1 MAGFPG
7 TPIDGDQADVNG
19 ITYTYDGTKT
29 AWIRTTTTSATL
41 TANSLV
47 LVSNLTSISTTSGA
61 LQVAGGA
68 GISGNL
74 NVGGNVLTPR
84 LRTDSLQTINSS
96 ELTIESNIA
105 TVKKVTAGELSS
117 TLVTAGDI
125 TANSIVA
132 NVITVSGNVVLT
144 KVEAPYL
151 GENSI
156 IRTNSTT
163 IAANITI
170 PSGTNGMSAGPITI
184 ASGVTVTVTG
194 DWSIV

>member
-7 TPIDGDQADVNG
+7 LPNDGDQADVNG

-41 TANSLV
+41 TANSLI
-47 LVSNLTSISTTSGA
+47 LVSNLASISTTSGA

-68 GISGNL
+68 GIQGNV
-74 NVGGNVLTPR
+74 NVSGNVLTPR
-84 LRTDSLQTINSS
+84 LRTDSLQTINAGQ
-96 ELTIESNIA
+96 LTIESNITA
-105 TVKKVTAGELSS
+105 VKQINAADGLIS
-117 TLVTAGDI
+117 TSINANTI
-125 TANSIVA
+125 NANSI
-132 NVITVSGNVVLT
+132 TVQGNTLLT
-144 KVEAPYL
+144 AVESPYL
-151 GENSI
+151 GLNSI

>member
-7 TPIDGDQADVNG
+7 LPIDGDQADVNG
-19 ITYTYDGTKT
+19 ITYTYDETKT
-29 AWIRTTTTSATL
+29 AWIRTTKTSATL

-84 LRTDSLQTINSS
+84 LRTDSLQTINAGQ
-96 ELTIESNIA
+96 LTIESNV
-105 TVKKVTAGELSS
+105 TVARQINAADGLIS
-117 TLVTAGDI
+117 TSI
-125 TANSIVA
+125 NANTINA
-132 NVITVSGNVVLT
+132 NTITVQGSSLLRAT
-144 KVEAPYL
+144 EAPYL
-151 GENSI
+151 GANSI

-163 IAANITI
+163 INANITI